1 MEIKNNMRIA
11 LPVHKDGVKIFKN
24 AGHTPFFAVYEI
36 VGAGMFRSF
45 KLIEL
50 RANPRINEDH
60 EDECEDAHGKCH
72 HEGDAE
78 EHKNDHRIMAEIVK
92 DCEVLGVDK
101 ACKNTKLVFEE
112 VGIKVIATHGCEKT
126 DDMLREVSKKI

>member
-1 MEIKNNMRIA
+1 MRIA

>member
-1 MEIKNNMRIA
+1 MRIA

-72 HEGDAE
+72 HDGDAE

>member
-1 MEIKNNMRIA
+1 MRIA

-112 VGIKVIATHGCEKT
+112 AGIKVIATHGCEKA

>member
-1 MEIKNNMRIA
+1 MRVAI
-11 LPVHKDGVKIFKN
+11 PVHNESLKIFKN

>member
-1 MEIKNNMRIA
+1 MKIA

-60 EDECEDAHGKCH
+60 EGECEDSHGKCH

-92 DCEVLGVDK
+92 DCAVLGVDK

-112 VGIKVIATHGCEKT
+112 AGIKVIATHGCEKA